1 MDKIQEYTLNNFTRC
16 IYDFLV
22 LNCNSKTYNS
32 IELED
37 LRFSIEEDILSRI
50 MTIVK
55 NCKYFYFENE
65 YVETSWKEMVSMHY
79 INTSYTLG
87 KNVARVHF
95 MSEKNFSKDSYL
107 GNITLRPIEE
117 TRIMLSFVYPNYN
130 NLLKNECKNILG
142 YEKVIHVDTFKIP
155 IRTFPFFS
163 QDGIVARCAHADI
176 LMLTIY
182 LNHVYRYKKINISDM
197 YSNENRLMRFPSFG
211 LNKNEINE
219 VFLSNEVPIKVHEIE
234 NFINYPNEEKEKII
248 KQIEE
253 VVYTNLQSLIPVIL
267 GIQDH
272 VILFI
277 GVEESEKKEREY
289 FYYDDSAFW
298 SGESKNGNSFLSK
311 SKWNFFMKEIIEKKV
326 SENEKKFNKIEL
338 GNLFVPQHERVYMDS
353 MEYIKNINDFLESPI
368 EEINEHNEVEKK
380 SMKDLFFRLF
390 EKEFSQKHYLIDI
403 SNLKEFVMSI
413 KSLMKDEDSLSHAE
427 TLLNLKMPHYIW
439 TTELYVNDDT
449 VRVLLY
455 CDPTLHT
462 FSRIEYIGNSFMI
475 YNTNDYLQGLSEY
488 MLKK

>member
-1 MDKIQEYTLNNFTRC
+1 MDMIQRYTLYNFVKC
-16 IYDFLV
+16 IHEFLV
-22 LNCNSKTYNS
+22 LKCNSKIKCPS
-32 IELED
+32 IEFDNLFD
-37 LRFSIEEDILSRI
+37 SIEEDVLSRI
-50 MTIVK
+50 TTIVE
-55 NCKYFYFENE
+55 NCEYFYFENE

-95 MSEKNFSKDSYL
+95 MSKKKISQDSYL

-130 NLLKNECKNILG
+130 NLLKDKSNNILG
-142 YEKVIHVDTFKIP
+142 YENVIHVDTSKVP

-163 QDGIVARCAHADI
+163 QDGIVASCAHADI

-234 NFINYPNEEKEKII
+234 NFINYSSIEKEKI
-248 KQIEE
+248 KRQVEE
-253 VVYTNLQSLIPVIL
+253 VVYTNLQSSIPVIL

-277 GVEESEKKEREY
+277 GVEENEKNERYY

-298 SGESKNGNSFLSK
+298 SGKSQNKNNFLSE
-311 SKWNFFMKEIIEKKV
+311 SSWTFFMDEIIEKKV

-353 MEYIKNINDFLESPI
+353 MEYIKNIQDFLESPVDS
-368 EEINEHNEVEKK
+368 ENKL
-380 SMKDLFFRLF
+380 MKDLFQELYD
-390 EKEFSQKHYLIDI
+390 EEFKQRHYLIDI
-403 SNLKEFVMSI
+403 SDLKEFVMSI
-413 KSLMKDEDSLSHAE
+413 KDLMKDEVSLRHAE
-427 TLLNLKMPHYIW
+427 NLLNLKMPHYIW
-439 TTELYVNDDT
+439 TTEIFVSDDSE
-449 VRVLLY
+449 RVLLY
-455 CDPTLHT
+455 CDPTLHK

-475 YNTNDYLQGLSEY
+475 YNTNEFLQGLSEY
-488 MLKK
+488 MSKK